1 MAEYQVEDK
10 AIAPQGPPKNDN
22 KDTNRKSQQPRRP
35 IDDCQQNTTPAIDK
49 ARNRH
54 ALNPRAVFEM
64 VKLTCTDWSNDKAP
78 RMGAALA
85 YYTIF
90 SLAPLLVIAI
100 SIAGLVFGAQ
110 AVQGQIMGEIQG
122 LIGPD
127 SAKAVQAM
135 IQSAYKPANSA
146 IASIIGIIVLLIG
159 ASGVFTEMQDALNTV
174 WDVDTNSKSGW
185 WSFFKGRFLSF
196 GIVLG
201 IGFLLL
207 VSLVV
212 SAALT
217 AMTNYLQTSVTI
229 PAALV
234 HSVDFL
240 FSVLFITA
248 LFAMIFK
255 LLPDTPIPWSD
266 VWVGSAITSVLF
278 TLGKFL
284 IGFYIAKSVTASAYG
299 AAGSLVIMVAWIYY
313 SAQLLYFGAEFT
325 HVYSQQYGSQCK
337 A

>member
-1 MAEYQVEDK
+1 MAEYQVEDTV
-10 AIAPQGPPKNDN
+10 IAPQRPPNSDHKGAHRKP
-22 KDTNRKSQQPRRP
+22 KDERAT
-35 IDDCQQNTTPAIDK
+35 DDCEKNSTRAIDK
-49 ARNRH
+49 ARKRH
-54 ALNPRAVFEM
+54 ALNPKAIFEM

-127 SAKAVQAM
+127 SAKAVQTM
-135 IQSAYKPANSA
+135 IQSAHKPANST

-174 WDVDTNSKSGW
+174 WDVNTNAKSGW
-185 WSFFKGRFLSF
+185 WNFLKGRFLSF
-196 GIVLG
+196 GMVLG

-207 VSLVV
+207 VSLVL

-217 AMTNYLQTSVTI
+217 AMTNYLENSVTI
-229 PAALV
+229 PAALL

-240 FSVLFITA
+240 FSVLFITV

-255 LLPDTPIPWSD
+255 LLPDVRIPWSD
-266 VWVGSAITSVLF
+266 VWVGAAITSVLF
-278 TLGKFL
+278 TIGKFL

-299 AAGSLVIMVAWIYY
+299 AAGSLVIIVAWIYY

-325 HVYSQQYGSQCK
+325 HVYSQQYGSQRK
-337 A
+337 V

>member
-10 AIAPQGPPKNDN
+10 AIAPRRPPNNEHAD
-22 KDTNRKSQQPRRP
+22 RKSQQPHRP
-35 IDDCQQNTTPAIDK
+35 TDDCQESSTPAIDK
-49 ARNRH
+49 ARKRH
-54 ALNPRAVFEM
+54 ALNPKAVFEM

-127 SAKAVQAM
+127 SAQAVQAM
-135 IQSAYKPANSA
+135 IQSAHKPANSA

-159 ASGVFTEMQDALNTV
+159 ASGVFTEMQEALNTV
-174 WDVDTNSKSGW
+174 WDVDTSAKSGW
-185 WSFFKGRFLSF
+185 WNFFKGRFLSF

-217 AMTNYLQTSVTI
+217 AMTNYLENSVTI
-229 PAALV
+229 PAALF

-240 FSVLFITA
+240 ASVLFITV

-255 LLPDTPIPWSD
+255 LLPDVRIPWSD
-266 VWVGSAITSVLF
+266 VWVG
-278 TLGKFL
+278 
-284 IGFYIAKSVTASAYG
+284 
-299 AAGSLVIMVAWIYY
+299 
-313 SAQLLYFGAEFT
+313 
-325 HVYSQQYGSQCK
+325 
-337 A
+337 

>member
-10 AIAPQGPPKNDN
+10 AIAPQRPPNN
-22 KDTNRKSQQPRRP
+22 KKDADRNPKEPRRAT
-35 IDDCQQNTTPAIDK
+35 DGCERAWTQAIHK
-49 ARNRH
+49 ARKRH
-54 ALNPRAVFEM
+54 SLNAQAVLEM
-64 VKLTCTDWSNDKAP
+64 VKLTYTDWSNDKAP

-135 IQSAYKPANSA
+135 IQSAHKPANST
-146 IASIIGIIVLLIG
+146 IASIMWFIVLLIG
-159 ASGVFTEMQDALNTV
+159 ASGVFTEMQDALNAI
-174 WDVDTNSKSGW
+174 WDVDTNAKSGW
-185 WSFFKGRFLSF
+185 WNFLKGRFLSF
-196 GIVLG
+196 GMVLG

-207 VSLVV
+207 VSLVL
-212 SAALT
+212 SAGLT
-217 AMTNYLQTSVTI
+217 AMSNYLENSVAI
-229 PAALV
+229 PAALL
-234 HSVDFL
+234 HSLDFL

-248 LFAMIFK
+248 LFGMIFK
-255 LLPDTPIPWSD
+255 LLPDAHIPWSD
-266 VWVGSAITSVLF
+266 VWVGATITSVLF
-278 TLGKFL
+278 TIGKFL

-299 AAGSLVIMVAWIYY
+299 PAGSLVIIVAWIYY

-325 HVYSQQYGSQCK
+325 HVYSQEYGSQCK
-337 A
+337 V